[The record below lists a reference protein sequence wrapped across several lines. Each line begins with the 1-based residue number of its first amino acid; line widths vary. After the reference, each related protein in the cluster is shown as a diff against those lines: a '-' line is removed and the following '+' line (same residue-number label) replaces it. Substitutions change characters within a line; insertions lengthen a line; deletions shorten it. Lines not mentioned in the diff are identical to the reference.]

1 MFAVSVT
8 TEKSNRAIEIL
19 VTSVDSNSLIFGKVL
34 AGAISGLIQAGIIL
48 GSALISYRLCAMP
61 GDTDWISVPD
71 PGSGMGCFC
80 DIRASGLSALCFSPR
95 NDRALV
101 SKTEDISKTSSG
113 VMIIYM
119 AAFFVAMYG
128 LTTPD
133 SMVVQATSFI
143 PFTSSNSM
151 LIRVAMGAVAP
162 WEIVVSGVILGVSCL
177 LMGMPCGKD
186 FPFRYADVRQSHPP
200 VHGD

>member
-1 MFAVSVT
+1 
-8 TEKSNRAIEIL
+8 
-19 VTSVDSNSLIFGKVL
+19 
-34 AGAISGLIQAGIIL
+34 
-48 GSALISYRLCAMP
+48 
-61 GDTDWISVPD
+61 
-71 PGSGMGCFC
+71 
-80 DIRASGLSALCFSPR
+80 
-95 NDRALV
+95 
-101 SKTEDISKTSSG
+101 
-113 VMIIYM
+113 MIIYM

-177 LMGMPCGKD
+177 LMGMLAAKI
-186 FPFRYADVRQSHPP
+186 FRFGTLMYGNPIRLSTAIKKIREK
-200 VHGD
+200 